1 MHRNGWDCFDIVRN
15 ILTDNPISAGQCLYK
30 APVAINQGHGKSV
43 NFQLHHIACV
53 WHHFPHTLVKGM
65 QILQIEG
72 IAQTQHGALMLHLR
86 ECIQYDTANALRNGI
101 GVAVLWEFILQCHQL
116 LIIAVIF
123 LIAFTWLIQ
132 YVIFV
137 RQPVQYT
144 S

>member
-1 MHRNGWDCFDIVRN
+1 
-15 ILTDNPISAGQCLYK
+15 
-30 APVAINQGHGKSV
+30 
-43 NFQLHHIACV
+43 
-53 WHHFPHTLVKGM
+53 M

-86 ECIQYDTANALRNGI
+86 ECVQYDTTDALRDGI
-101 GVAVLWEFILQCHQL
+101 GIAVLWKFILQCHQL

-123 LIAFTWLIQ
+123 LIAHAWLIQ

-137 RQPVQYT
+137 RQPVQYA